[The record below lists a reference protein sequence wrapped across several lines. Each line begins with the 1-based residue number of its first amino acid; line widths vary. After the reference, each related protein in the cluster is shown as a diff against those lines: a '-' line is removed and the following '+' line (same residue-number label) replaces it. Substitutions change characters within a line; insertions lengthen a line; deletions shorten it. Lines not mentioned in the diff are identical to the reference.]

1 MCRSFLLKIG
11 SWEEPN
17 SSKWIYGTTNITA
30 QKIYTYGQKEP
41 NDIETFSIF
50 TITLLLNTL
59 ARSNNINILNNI
71 FISIFQSMG
80 SVFLGGILGLFGNLI
95 RQMWSLLRLL
105 HLMNSS
111 SVILPV
117 NLNFYLISSTRKKCR
132 NPVSYK
138 TYCGISTV
146 FHRSFNVENH
156 RTVKQGHLSRC
167 IPKLFCIFFLYG
179 CDL

>member
-80 SVFLGGILGLFGNLI
+80 SVFFGGDSRFIWEFNSPDVIVVASVTFNELFKCYFASEFEFLPYFFNEKEMSKSRKLQDIL
-95 RQMWSLLRLL
+95 R
-105 HLMNSS
+105 H
-111 SVILPV
+111 
-117 NLNFYLISSTRKKCR
+117 
-132 NPVSYK
+132 
-138 TYCGISTV
+138 
-146 FHRSFNVENH
+146 
-156 RTVKQGHLSRC
+156 
-167 IPKLFCIFFLYG
+167 
-179 CDL
+179 